1 MNLQP
6 NEVLWLEVSEDY
18 AIISAAGED
27 AVQVKASRATSRP
40 TRYSLQSVD
49 VREAI
54 SRFWLRAAESPGARL
69 TFIAN
74 GGVAVERDYNFP
86 GEVGGLT
93 YWGLAARGADLAP
106 LRAALS
112 ELFVDA
118 PIGHWLSSSPS
129 DDDVRDKLLRR
140 VTWALDASDINEL
153 NVHLRDQVGA
163 IYIERGLP
171 ASAVSNGL
179 RVLLDHIFEVASRSD
194 PATRYLTVL
203 HRHAA
208 IEEAMNVLN
217 LAKQMGM
224 AEYHTAAN
232 SHSALVDEI
241 TSEYPNLVQRDETV
255 ATISASVGAEPL
267 LWLHGTHGAGK
278 STLARLLANYYRGRW
293 LVLDLRP
300 VQRNPDGVLV
310 AWSELLRAIAIHGMP
325 SGIVLDDFDDAAVDA
340 LSGRLSALTKQLA
353 ERGSRVIVTAP
364 KQASAGRLAAL
375 GASIRAIVA
384 APYFSQTEIKDLV
397 SRAPAP
403 EAKYVDAW
411 ALFIR
416 LASGSGHPLLVVSKI
431 ASLRARNWPSS
442 ALMEDVGKV
451 SEAIQVT
458 REESRRALL
467 RDLSV
472 LDQARSLDAGE
483 LLRRIGV
490 IFDRVDT
497 GLATLLAKQEPAI
510 GTAGDALAV
519 LRGSWLELLPDDE
532 LRLSPVIADIG
543 DDLDEKSVHRWRRV
557 AAEYWLRKRVLNNRT
572 LPLCFWNAFLG
583 QHDWVLLKIFT
594 TLQAQQYDV
603 LRGALALLTPITT
616 LRVDTS
622 IYPSNSV
629 IGVNLRLLQFQV
641 VDSIETDSNGAEIAK
656 RLLLELNEIEN
667 TDIRAT
673 MIAICAPMVLLA
685 KKVYVSPGDRLT
697 FALRLRQA
705 TPRVNELGGEEIKR
719 ANEGIMRGFD
729 IDTDVAGVDVPGVLF
744 ANTISKTRNSDDFLS
759 TVEALDA
766 LSDEDRRSFL
776 NALSAVFGDLT
787 VFVNSGW
794 SRDQLGGRDMA
805 ITLGVYERAT
815 AIIEQ
820 WMNPGLAAEF
830 AVARSVILDEGLGES
845 ERALGGVDAAISR
858 FGHLPILVRQKA
870 KVLGRNGHDSES
882 ADLIVS
888 IEDTVGGASKLER
901 SLALR
906 DGGASA
912 ARSGHF
918 EIAARLYGK
927 AIDAIDGDGQQKA
940 FAVGLR
946 VDRAMTLWDGGERAA
961 ALICLADSFEMLET
975 LKAAESRQNERAHQ
989 FARGVAGLFFHDTE
1003 NYPVTPRPIIH
1014 YGNASALSLPNEAL
1028 LNVDIKPL
1036 ADNWRILALVE
1047 ASFGLD
1053 VGIDARSRAKQ
1064 VGLGAISIESMIGFA
1079 RYGQSLVRSDLDETL
1094 VKGIRAVSG
1103 MRIAAATGSAGDV
1116 GRIGIEAIATIPL
1129 ADMLADPQLRD
1140 AIIRISIDVLVAR
1153 RLQGQWTSDLLD
1165 RLGESWSRIV
1175 GDESLII
1182 SVLKSATGRY
1192 AVGSSATFNVW
1203 VASLLA
1209 KQDDQIAASPN
1220 LRFRRDMVLVVHLS
1234 NSLACRVLEPLLV
1247 SALQSGWTDVI
1258 AKQSFLLRSPMQ
1270 YCAAIEAALSELP
1283 VHGLRAAARLI
1294 LAVGPSVDVVMPE
1307 DWASVLSKIANQRA
1321 L

>member
-1 MNLQP
+1 
-6 NEVLWLEVSEDY
+6 
-18 AIISAAGED
+18 
-27 AVQVKASRATSRP
+27 
-40 TRYSLQSVD
+40 LQSGD
-49 VREAI
+49 VRDAI

-74 GGVAVERDYNFP
+74 GGVAVERDYSFP
-86 GEVGGLT
+86 SEVGGLT

-112 ELFVDA
+112 ALFVNA

-140 VTWALDASDINEL
+140 VTWALDASDIDEL
-153 NVHLRDQVGA
+153 SVHLRDQVGT

-208 IEEAMNVLN
+208 IEETMHVLN

-224 AEYHTAAN
+224 AEYDTDAN
-232 SHSALVDEI
+232 SRSALVDEI
-241 TSEYPNLVQRDETV
+241 SSEFPNLVQRDETV

-278 STLARLLANYYRGRW
+278 STLARLLANHYRGRW

-300 VQRNPDGVLV
+300 VHHNADGVLV
-310 AWSELLRAIAIHGMP
+310 AWRELLRAIAIHGMP

-340 LSGRLSALTKQLA
+340 LRGRLSALTKQLA

-384 APYFSQTEIKDLV
+384 VPYFSQTEIKDLV

-403 EAKYVDAW
+403 EAEYVDAW

-472 LDQARSLDAGE
+472 LGEARSLNAGE

-543 DDLDEKSVHRWRRV
+543 DDLDENSVHRWRRV

-583 QHDWVLLKIFT
+583 RHDWVLLKIFT

-603 LRGALALLTPITT
+603 LRGALALLTPITA
-616 LRVDTS
+616 LRIDTS

-641 VDSIETDSNGAEIAK
+641 ADSIEADSKGTEIAK
-656 RLLLELNEIEN
+656 RLLIELNEIKN
-667 TDIRAT
+667 DDVRAMMT
-673 MIAICAPMVLLA
+673 SICAPIVLLA
-685 KKVYVSPGDRLT
+685 KTVYVAPEDRLA
-697 FALRLRQA
+697 FALRLRQN
-705 TPRVNELGGEEIKR
+705 TPRVNELGGEE
-719 ANEGIMRGFD
+719 MRSINDKITKGLD
-729 IDTDVAGVDVPGVLF
+729 VDADVAGVLF
-744 ANTISKTRNSDDFLS
+744 ANSISKTRNSDDLLS
-759 TVEALDA
+759 IIRALDA
-766 LSDEDRRSFL
+766 LNDADRRSFL
-776 NALSAVFGDLT
+776 NALSASFDDLA
-787 VFVNSGW
+787 VFVNCGW
-794 SRDQLGGRDMA
+794 SRDQLEGRDMA
-805 ITLGVYERAT
+805 IAFDAYERAT
-815 AIIEQ
+815 AIVER
-820 WMNPGLAAEF
+820 WMIPGLAEEF
-830 AVARSVILDEGLGES
+830 SVARSIILDEGLGKAD
-845 ERALGGVDAAISR
+845 RALDVIDTAIER
-858 FGHLPILVRQKA
+858 FGRLSILVRQKA
-870 KVLGRNGHDSES
+870 KVLGRNGRDSE
-882 ADLIVS
+882 ATDLIVS
-888 IEDTVGGASKLER
+888 IEDIVGVTSKLER
-901 SLALR
+901 GLALR
-906 DGGASA
+906 DGGTSA
-912 ARSGHF
+912 ARSGRF
-918 EIAARLYGK
+918 DIAARLYGK
-927 AIDAIDGDGQQKA
+927 AIDAIDDDGQQKA
-940 FAVGLR
+940 FAIGLR
-946 VDRAMTLWDGGERAA
+946 VDRAMALWDGGERAA
-961 ALICLADSFEMLET
+961 ALTCLADSFDMLAMLE
-975 LKAAESRQNERAHQ
+975 AADSRQNERVHQ
-989 FARGVAGLFFHDTE
+989 FARGAAGLFFHDTE
-1003 NYPVTPRPIIH
+1003 TYPATPRPIIH
-1014 YGNASALSLPNEAL
+1014 YGSASSLSLPSEAL

-1036 ADNWRILALVE
+1036 ADNWRVLALVE
-1047 ASFGLD
+1047 TTFGLD
-1053 VGIDARSRAKQ
+1053 AGIEARSRAAQ
-1064 VGLGAISIESMIGFA
+1064 SGPATISIESMIGFA
-1079 RYGQSLVRSDLDETL
+1079 RYGQALIRGCFEETL
-1094 VKGIRAVSG
+1094 ENGIRAVSC
-1103 MRIAAATGSAGDV
+1103 MRVAAASAGVGNV
-1116 GRIGIEAIATIPL
+1116 GRIGIEAIAAIPL
-1129 ADMLADPQLRD
+1129 AEMLADPPLRD
-1140 AIIRISIDVLVAR
+1140 AITRVSVDVLVAQ
-1153 RLQGQWTSDLLD
+1153 RLQGQWTADLLD
-1165 RLGESWSRIV
+1165 RLGEAWSRII
-1175 GDESLII
+1175 GDGSLIA
-1182 SVLKSATGRY
+1182 SVLKAGTGRY

-1247 SALQSGWTDVI
+1247 SAMQSGWTDVI

-1270 YCAAIEAALSELP
+1270 YCSAIEAALAELP
-1283 VHGLRAAARLI
+1283 LYGLRAAARVI
-1294 LAVGPSVDVVMPE
+1294 LAVAPSVDVVMPE
-1307 DWASVLSKIANQRA
+1307 DWASLLSKIANQRA
-1321 L
+1321 M